1 MMTGFLTVAP
11 QPSVSKDKFHPP
23 YTPCSSSPTHP
34 SPYLPTT
41 KRTAI
46 LSPCGRYR
54 YSLTQTWDSGTGKPE
69 NANEYSRRIVFVL
82 LNPSTADGRTDDPTV
97 RRCTAF
103 ARDWGYEG
111 VVLVNLF
118 AIRGTDPRTVFAR
131 GRRLSNGDKRP
142 RGASQVVNGD
152 EGKKSA
158 IGRCTAEPIKEEGG
172 KFQHDEDAEYE
183 DIMELVGPKNED
195 HILSAVRRHRNVIAA
210 WGRGAG
216 VPRRWL
222 ARTATRLRRR
232 CESSGARVY
241 HLGLNQDGS
250 PKHPLYLPRDTKPV
264 LWMCG

>member
-1 MMTGFLTVAP
+1 MTDFLTVAC
-11 QPSVSKDKFHPP
+11 QPSVSKDESLPP
-23 YTPCSSSPTHP
+23 YTLCSSSPNHSYTR
-34 SPYLPTT
+34 LPTT
-41 KRTAI
+41 KRTAV

-54 YSLTQTWDSGTGKPE
+54 YSLTRTWDSDPSEQEKE
-69 NANEYSRRIVFVL
+69 NGHSRRLVFVL

-118 AIRGTDPRTVFAR
+118 AIRGADPRAVFAH
-131 GRRLSNGDKRP
+131 RRM
-142 RGASQVVNGD
+142 VVNGKKGPSLAPRAVD
-152 EGKKSA
+152 RDRRGESASGK
-158 IGRCTAEPIKEEGG
+158 CTAEPIKEDGG
-172 KFQHDEDAEYE
+172 KYQPDEDAEYE
-183 DIMELVGPKNED
+183 DVIELIGPNNED
-195 HILSAVRRHRNVIAA
+195 HILSAVRRHRDVIAA
-210 WGRGAG
+210 WGRGAA

-222 ARTATRLRRR
+222 ARTATLMRRL

-264 LWMCG
+264 LWLHG